1 MPSQTTVTARHFF
14 GGGWA
19 TDFGPTVDVSPD
31 QSGKVMIPFL
41 TDAENCLYEL
51 DGAPHKIGGASKVNS
66 FGARVRGR
74 GDRGVRLLEAGRC
87 GCTDQATDR
96 ALRDQ
101 GSVGCR

>member
-1 MPSQTTVTARHFF
+1 MPSQTTITARHFF

-31 QSGKVMIPFL
+31 QSGKVLIPFL

-66 FGARVRGR
+66 SALESGAVVT
-74 GDRGVRLLEAGRC
+74 GVYDYWKQGAA
-87 GCTDQATDR
+87 GCTDQAAGR

-101 GSVGCR
+101 GSADAR